1 VAVTY
6 PRTMLCGVQQA
17 SFTIGR
23 PMAVN
28 RLNGGV
34 TQVRE
39 LGEPRW
45 VASFT
50 YAGSKRLQFQAVQ
63 AWVDSLRGGL
73 QLFYGHDALKPYPAS
88 YPGGVGLTGWGGTG
102 TIIGLAVD
110 SIGVTGTIANMKFKA
125 GDMVGL
131 SEGTKRGLFRI
142 VEDVTFNPA
151 GSGVL
156 FVEPRVSLTLFTALA
171 IVNFFRPV
179 CTMVLDPGSVSA
191 TQTAWGPSSVGFGGV
206 QQVI

>member
-1 VAVTY
+1 MAVTY

-17 SFTIGR
+17 SFSIGR

-45 VASFT
+45 FGSFT
-50 YAGSKRLQFQAVQ
+50 YAAFRRMKFQELQ
-63 AWVDSLRGGL
+63 AWIDSLRGGL
-73 QLFYGHDALKPYPAS
+73 QFFYAHDALKPYPAY
-88 YPGGVGLTGWGGTG
+88 YPGGVGLTGWPGTG
-102 TIIGLAVD
+102 TIVGLATD

-131 SEGTKRGLFRI
+131 QEGAKRGLHRV

-151 GSGVL
+151 GTGVL
-156 FVEPRVSLTLFTALA
+156 FVEPRVQLTLFSAVA
-171 IVNFFRPV
+171 IVQFIRPV
-179 CTMVLDPGSVSA
+179 CTMVLDPGSVST
-191 TQTAWGPSSVGFGGV
+191 TQTAGTPSSISFAGV
-206 QQVI
+206 QQVV